1 MNTTKMTLI
10 SKTEMYK
17 RVRINPDKLIKVL
30 LALGN
35 KYCHSVSK
43 DKWSPKNPTRGY
55 CYKLTEVVAFRLR
68 KMRIAH
74 HVYQIKTKSS
84 NHWFI
89 VLDNDS
95 IIIDLMVQAKGTQY
109 EKGVRRNFFPCNTKT
124 NMSLGAEAIAR
135 GLGIL

>member
-1 MNTTKMTLI
+1 MNTQKMTLI

-35 KYCHSVSK
+35 EYCHSVSK

-55 CYKLTEVVAFRLR
+55 CYRLSEVVAYRLR
-68 KMRIAH
+68 KMKVAYH
-74 HVYQIKTKSS
+74 TYQIKTKSS

-89 VLDNDS
+89 LLDKDS
-95 IIIDLMVQAKGTQY
+95 VIIDLMFSKGMNY

-124 NMSLGAEAIAR
+124 NMSLGAEAIAK